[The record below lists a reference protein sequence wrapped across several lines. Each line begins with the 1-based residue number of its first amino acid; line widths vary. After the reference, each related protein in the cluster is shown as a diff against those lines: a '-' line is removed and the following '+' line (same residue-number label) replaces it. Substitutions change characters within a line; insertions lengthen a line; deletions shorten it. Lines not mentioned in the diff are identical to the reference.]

1 MVGLPSTR
9 VIPTGWAEHHRPT
22 VRSTMTTPCTIG
34 RITGGPA
41 PYPKPPGWTGEAL
54 LHTTV
59 CRVQQLNREDNGIPA
74 EQPTQQRTYRVSLP
88 VDGTPELQAGERG
101 DIIHALGRQLRIQ
114 QVLFGTNEF
123 ERDVLC
129 TDNLTQQNP
138 A

>member
-1 MVGLPSTR
+1 MSPLPGWQ
-9 VIPTGWAEHHRPT
+9 VIPPGWAEHHRPT

-59 CRVQQLNREDNGIPA
+59 CRVQELNREGTGTPG
-74 EQPTQQRTYRVSLP
+74 EQPTQERRYQVSLP

-101 DIIHALGRQLRIQ
+101 DIIHALGRQFRIQ
-114 QVLFGTNEF
+114 QIMFGTNEF

-138 A
+138 V